1 MIARGEYIRFA
12 ALGDSATYGLGDP
25 VDRGWRGW
33 ARLLSDA
40 IAATHQVSFCN
51 LALPGAT
58 VSEVREHQLPLAL
71 AHRPVIASLV
81 VGLNDTMRSTWDPR
95 RIREDLLHCAREL
108 AESGA
113 MVITARFHDHGRT
126 IGLPGFLARP
136 LARRIAELNRIYDE
150 VHERYGLL
158 RVDLSTDDAAA
169 RRDFW
174 AHDRL
179 HPSELGHRHVAVRVA
194 RLLNAEGLEF
204 ELPSLVCTG
213 PRVGRLRAAQ
223 ELAHQAAPWIT
234 RRIRDLAP
242 VAAGL
247 VVKQVRPLWGRAG
260 DVNAGYDDALSV

>member
-1 MIARGEYIRFA
+1 MTTQADYIRFA
-12 ALGDSATYGLGDP
+12 ALGDSATLGLDDP

-40 IAATHQVSFCN
+40 IATAHQVSFCN

-81 VGLNDTMRSTWDPR
+81 VGLNDAMRSTWDAR

-113 MVITARFHDHGRT
+113 MVITARFHDHGRA

-136 LARRIAELNRIYDE
+136 LARRIAELNGIYDE
-150 VHERYGLL
+150 VHELYGVL
-158 RVDLSTDDAAA
+158 RIDLGPDGAAA
-169 RRDFW
+169 HRDFW

-213 PRVGRLRAAQ
+213 PRVGRVKGAQ
-223 ELAHQAAPWIT
+223 VLATEAAPWIA
-234 RRIRDLAP
+234 RRIRDLTP
-242 VAAGL
+242 HAGRLL
-247 VVKQVRPLWGRAG
+247 VRQVRLRW
-260 DVNAGYDDALSV
+260 